1 MTHPAPHPIDTPGAA
16 TPSGRGTP
24 PAYPPHL
31 YQDPRPVHGGDDTET
46 PQTSTN
52 SFDPYPSHLYRDPA
66 PVRPGDDTPG
76 TSTNSFAA
84 YPPDAPYQDPRPV
97 HGGEA
102 QTDEEKGE
110 GAGLP
115 NPVSQPSKAV
125 SFGGLRGF
133 CDTFLERLPYPVA
146 HFLGHRRIAP
156 KPLHDALVLLWA
168 FVGIMGSI
176 LLISLATRKIPA
188 FHENGAPVIVAS
200 FVRLP
205 SSPPTTPRLPK
216 ELPLTLPR
224 APPRS

>member
-1 MTHPAPHPIDTPGAA
+1 MTHPPDTPGAA
-16 TPSGRGTP
+16 TPPAPGRESP

-31 YQDPRPVHGGDDTET
+31 YQDPRPVHPDDET

-84 YPPDAPYQDPRPV
+84 YASGAPCQDPQPV
-97 HGGEA
+97 GGGEGPS
-102 QTDEEKGE
+102 DEEKGE
-110 GAGLP
+110 AAGAP
-115 NPVSQPSKAV
+115 EPVSQPSKAV
-125 SFGGLRGF
+125 SFGGVRAF
-133 CDTFLERLPYPVA
+133 CNTFLERIPYPVA
-146 HFLGHRRIAP
+146 HFLGHRRVAP

-168 FVGIMGSI
+168 FIGIMGSI

-200 FVRLP
+200 FVRP
-205 SSPPTTPRLPK
+205 APHRENFQEYK
-216 ELPLTLPR
+216 LTSTR
-224 APPRS
+224 APPRC